1 MWSTEGDDT
10 MKRWFGSRARAITM
24 LATVLAGL
32 LAAASP
38 SSAAPADIEPGAA
51 AAHGDPRM
59 SGCATE
65 RNEQVVST
73 ALRVVFAEHRVD
85 QIDRF
90 FADDFVQHS
99 PYAAPGGREELKQ
112 WWAAV
117 ITAIP
122 DVTTTM
128 SQTTALGLER
138 VPIVA
143 NCTDVVTFRTVSGT
157 IAQDL
162 PEFGIIGVGK
172 YVEFRVA
179 DIFRLRD
186 GMITAH
192 WEVADTG
199 PLVLPATGG

>member
-1 MWSTEGDDT
+1 MKFWS
-10 MKRWFGSRARAITM
+10 GSRARAIAV
-24 LATVLAGL
+24 LATL
-32 LAAASP
+32 LAAMLLAASP
-38 SSAAPADIEPGAA
+38 SSAAPAGVEQGAA
-51 AAHGDPRM
+51 AVQDDTRM
-59 SGCATE
+59 SRCATE
-65 RNEQVVST
+65 RNEQVVLT

-90 FADDFVQHS
+90 FAEDFVQHS
-99 PYAAPGGREELKQ
+99 PYVAPGGREELKQ

-117 ITAIP
+117 IQAIP
-122 DVTTTM
+122 DVTTTV
-128 SQTTALGLER
+128 SQTTALGLES

-172 YVEFRVA
+172 HVEFRVA